1 MPLATAW
8 SLFTKASMYCACAV
22 QSCSG
27 SMLRLSCHNRI
38 CGNQNKLVAST
49 LIVALQIQLSML
61 HEMLV
66 HLNTVQ
72 ITTPLVLR
80 CGA

>member
-1 MPLATAW
+1 M
-8 SLFTKASMYCACAV
+8 
-22 QSCSG
+22 
-27 SMLRLSCHNRI
+27 CHNRV

>member
-1 MPLATAW
+1 MEFVYKSIDVLRVRSSKLLRKYVNTFV
-8 SLFTKASMYCACAV
+8 S
-22 QSCSG
+22 QSY
-27 SMLRLSCHNRI
+27 LW
-38 CGNQNKLVAST
+38 QPKQTST
-49 LIVALQIQLSML
+49 LIVALKIKLSML
-61 HEMLV
+61 HEMLA

>member
-1 MPLATAW
+1 MLFLTFEANGFSIDFNVNTTVPLATAW

-61 HEMLV
+61 H
-66 HLNTVQ
+66 
-72 ITTPLVLR
+72 
-80 CGA
+80 